1 MMTPATAAGA
11 VQAYLELFLQFCLG
25 LAVLRH
31 ALLFLLLGV
40 AVDATQQLELE
51 PELAARDRRVASLQR
66 LQQRVVHEH
75 VLLLRLWYKSTS

>member
-1 MMTPATAAGA
+1 MTPATAAGA

-66 LQQRVVHEH
+66 LQQRVVHKH
-75 VLLLRLWYKSTS
+75 VLPLRL